1 MEAQI
6 ILGRIL
12 QKFIDNGFSKY
23 LDYNRFGFIELK
35 NSSVIVS
42 REAGDNTPDPFKDM
56 IIAIKGYQN
65 NISLYD
71 EGPSS
76 IRTLGITHITSPIH
90 SLLHLLPKEV
100 YQ

>member
-12 QKFIDNGFSKY
+12 QKFIDKGFSKH
-23 LDYNRFGFIELK
+23 LDYNRFGFVDLK
-35 NSSVIVS
+35 NNSVIVT
-42 REAGDNTPDPFKDM
+42 REAGANTSVPFKDL
-56 IIAIKGYQN
+56 IIAIEGYQKN
-65 NISLYD
+65 TSLYD

-76 IRTLGITHITSPIH
+76 IRALGITHITSPIH
-90 SLLHLLPKEV
+90 SLLHLLPKDA